1 MKEWI
6 LRLTKS
12 LRQRLHIFASWHI
25 CASLLVLPAVT
36 GFAAIESG
44 PATVAGAA
52 SGRSDPATVT
62 GAASGRSGRVTV
74 TVHLRDSLGSP
85 IAGETVLLE
94 RLPTGESE
102 PAACVTDA
110 DGVCAWRAAPGLY
123 QLFFERPLDEVTQ
136 LALAEGGLRRY
147 GITVGER
154 SVSYHFTFHHDGLV
168 YFDSEPSA
176 PVPVVVVPSLEDL
189 HLGHTPPA
197 TATAPPD
204 ETGGASTAETPAAQ
218 MPASATAMQLTG
230 EGPSE
235 TPVLTW
241 LLFLS
246 IAAGLLITIAL
257 PLMLRLSPPGAGSC
271 RMDSWTTALPHNR
284 VSRAP
289 HRKAPSAT
297 PEPEDSDA

>member
-1 MKEWI
+1 
-6 LRLTKS
+6 
-12 LRQRLHIFASWHI
+12 
-25 CASLLVLPAVT
+25 
-36 GFAAIESG
+36 
-44 PATVAGAA
+44 
-52 SGRSDPATVT
+52 
-62 GAASGRSGRVTV
+62 
-74 TVHLRDSLGSP
+74 
-85 IAGETVLLE
+85 
-94 RLPTGESE
+94 
-102 PAACVTDA
+102 
-110 DGVCAWRAAPGLY
+110 
-123 QLFFERPLDEVTQ
+123 
-136 LALAEGGLRRY
+136 LAEGGLRRY

-246 IAAGLLITIAL
+246 IAAGLLITVAL
-257 PLMLRLSPPGAGSC
+257 PLMLRQSPRGAGSR
-271 RMDSWTTALPHNR
+271 RMDGWTTALPHR
-284 VSRAP
+284 P
-289 HRKAPSAT
+289 PGPTHRKTPPSAS
-297 PEPEDSDA
+297 EPEDNDA

>member
-1 MKEWI
+1 VKEWI

-12 LRQRLHIFASWHI
+12 LVQRLHIFASWHI
-25 CASLLVLPAVT
+25 CASLLVLPAV
-36 GFAAIESG
+36 
-44 PATVAGAA
+44 AGAA
-52 SGRSDPATVT
+52 SGWSDPAAVT

-110 DGVCAWRAAPGLY
+110 DGSCAWRAVPGLY
-123 QLFFERPLDEVTQ
+123 QIFFERPLDRVTQ
-136 LALAEGGLRRY
+136 LALAEGGLRSH
-147 GITVGER
+147 GIMVGDAP
-154 SVSYHFTFHHDGLV
+154 VSYHFTFHHDGLV

-176 PVPVVVVPSLEDL
+176 PVPAAVIPSLEEL
-189 HLGHTPPA
+189 HLDHAPPA
-197 TATAPPD
+197 TATAPLD
-204 ETGGASTAETPAAQ
+204 ETRAAPAAETPAAQ
-218 MPASATAMQLTG
+218 TPASATAMQLTG
-230 EGPSE
+230 ERPSE

-246 IAAGLLITIAL
+246 IAAGLLITVAL
-257 PLMLRLSPPGAGSC
+257 PLMLRLSPPGAGSR
-271 RMDSWTTALPHNR
+271 RMDSWTTTLPHT

-289 HRKAPSAT
+289 HRKSPST
-297 PEPEDSDA
+297 TSEPEDSDA